1 MTMASSTKALV
12 VALISVVV
20 SPPLLFVE
28 VVAFMLA
35 GMITYE
41 PSNPVFIKV
50 ASVVAVILIGAL
62 SLALPVVAFFLGKR
76 ARRLIRSGDTLV
88 TGASRALAAQV
99 IAGVVLAGVVIAQ
112 IYLVLWAA
120 GVCSLEGC

>member
-1 MTMASSTKALV
+1 
-12 VALISVVV
+12 
-20 SPPLLFVE
+20 
-28 VVAFMLA
+28 
-35 GMITYE
+35 
-41 PSNPVFIKV
+41 VFIKV

-120 GVCSLEGC
+120 GVCSLDGC